1 MQPRTTSRTKLLP
14 LLALVA
20 LGCTGVIS
28 SKSDASPPGEA
39 PATPSGP
46 AGSTQTQVGGL
57 DVGNIPLHQL
67 SSREY
72 DNTVR
77 DLLGT
82 ALRPGSLFQSYQ
94 AAGFDTLA
102 AAGVMNSRKV
112 SDYLDA
118 AAELAADL
126 MLDPARRASVVTCEP
141 VAAGDTTCAQS
152 IIEKFGLRAFRRPL
166 EPNEV
171 ADFVL
176 RYGQAIE
183 AGLDHAA
190 AIGHVVRILL
200 SSPQFIYRV
209 EFDPD
214 ASTVHALNGYELGSR
229 LSYLLWSSMPDQA
242 LLDAAA
248 GEELTTPE
256 RLEAEV
262 ERMLQDVRSQELVAN
277 FAEQWLG
284 ARRLDAHVVDTA
296 MFPFWSDALRLAMR
310 EEMAAY
316 FDAFLHGDMT
326 YDTFLTA
333 RINFVDDNLAA
344 LYGLP
349 APGGQGLVRVDNTT
363 GLRAGFLGLAGFLTH
378 TSRMDRSAPSIRG
391 QWIIK
396 SLRCQEIELPAN
408 FTPPPLSEP
417 QPGQTVRQLVEQH
430 RANPACA
437 PCHDAL
443 DPVGLGLES
452 YDAVGQYRDYY
463 ADGLP
468 VDASGSLP
476 DGSTFNGALEMADAL
491 SKDPNLLD
499 CVAEKLFVYGLGRT
513 ALGSEGYLDQVVT
526 DWKARGLSLR
536 NLLQALVVSETFRS
550 RHGTP

>member
-1 MQPRTTSRTKLLP
+1 M
-14 LLALVA
+14 ALGA
-20 LGCTGVIS
+20 LGCTGVIG
-28 SKSDASPPGEA
+28 SKADASPAEDA
-39 PATPSGP
+39 PASGGIS
-46 AGSTQTQVGGL
+46 GSGGGTQTQVGGL
-57 DVGNIPLHQL
+57 DVGAIPLHQL

-82 ALRPGSLFQSYQ
+82 ELRPGSRFQSYQ

-112 SDYLDA
+112 SDYFA
-118 AAELAADL
+118 AASELASDL
-126 MLDPARRASVVTCEP
+126 LLDPVRRASVVTCEP
-141 VAAGDTTCAQS
+141 VAAGDTACAQS
-152 IIEKFGLRAFRRPL
+152 IIENIGLRAFRRPL
-166 EPNEV
+166 EPDET
-171 ADFVL
+171 ADLVL
-176 RYGQAIE
+176 RYGQGLA

-214 ASTVHALNGYELGSR
+214 ASTVHALNGYEIGSR

-248 GEELTTPE
+248 SGDLAGPE

-262 ERMLQDVRSQELVAN
+262 ERMLQDVRSQELVDN
-277 FAEQWLG
+277 FAAQWLG
-284 ARRLDAHVVDTA
+284 ARRLDDHVVDTA
-296 MFPFWSDALRLAMR
+296 MFPFFNDALRLAMR
-310 EEMAAY
+310 AEMGAY
-316 FDAFLHGDMT
+316 FDAFLHGEMT

-333 RINFVDDNLAA
+333 RINFVDENLAA

-349 APGGQGLVRVDNTT
+349 DPGGEGLSRVENTS
-363 GLRAGFLGLAGFLTH
+363 GFRAGFLGLAGFLTH

-391 QWIIK
+391 QWIVN
-396 SLRCQEIELPAN
+396 SLQCHEVELPAN
-408 FTPPPLSEP
+408 FTPPPLAEA

-437 PCHDAL
+437 PCHNAL
-443 DPVGLGLES
+443 DPVGLGLEN
-452 YDAVGQYRDYY
+452 YDAVGQYRDLY
-463 ADGLP
+463 ADGLA
-468 VDASGSLP
+468 VDASGTLA
-476 DGSTFNGALEMADAL
+476 DGSSFNGPLEMADAL
-491 SKDPNLLD
+491 AKDPSLLA

-513 ALGSEGYLDQVVT
+513 VYGSEGYLDQLLT
-526 DWKARGLSLR
+526 DWKGRGLSLR
-536 NLLQALVVSETFRS
+536 NLLRALVVSDTFRS